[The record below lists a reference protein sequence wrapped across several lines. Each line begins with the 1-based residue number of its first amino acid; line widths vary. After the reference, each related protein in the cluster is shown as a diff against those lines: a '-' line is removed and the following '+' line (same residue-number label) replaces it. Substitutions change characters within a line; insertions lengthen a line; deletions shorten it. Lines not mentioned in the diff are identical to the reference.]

1 MNKKSAFELIY
12 IISSAFHSRHIALEY
27 KVQMADNTTKSTDP
41 IFPEVKMNLVTP
53 KSPVVGTV
61 VKSEVCL
68 KGGRKSAS
76 FVRHVEIDISGTPLE
91 GNCRAGQSF
100 GVIAPGEDANG
111 KPHKVRLYS
120 LASPTCGEDG
130 EGKIIATTP
139 KRVIDEYTPQ
149 KDGDDEARHDLFLGV
164 CSNYTCSLKVGDKVQ
179 VTGPSGKRFL
189 LPVDHNK
196 HDYIFMATGTG
207 IAPFRSMCKD
217 LFENPDGPTTSQV
230 HVVMGTP
237 YTTDLLYDDFFV
249 ELSENHDNF
258 HYHAAVSREKQP
270 DGSRGL
276 YVGQLIDKKY
286 DDVFGNILTSD
297 RGLMYMCGLIGMQF
311 GIYQIFAERGI
322 TDAYMTIKDELK
334 DIPCSEWNREQMRRY
349 IKPTHRM
356 MVEVY

>member
-1 MNKKSAFELIY
+1 MTDDTTT
-12 IISSAFHSRHIALEY
+12 
-27 KVQMADNTTKSTDP
+27 VQMP
-41 IFPEVKMNLVTP
+41 EFPEVQMNLVTP
-53 KSPVVGTV
+53 RAPVIGTV

-76 FVRHVEIDISGTPLE
+76 FVRHVEIDVSGTPLE
-91 GNCRAGQSF
+91 GNCIAGQSF
-100 GVIAPGEDANG
+100 GIIAPGEDENG

-120 LASPTCGEDG
+120 LASPSCGEDG

-149 KDGDDEARHDLFLGV
+149 KEGDDPERHDLFLGV
-164 CSNYTCSLKVGDKVQ
+164 CSNYICDLRVGDEVQ

-217 LFENPDGPTTSQV
+217 LFENPNGPTTSQV
-230 HVVMGTP
+230 HVVMGVP
-237 YTTDLLYDDFFV
+237 YTTDLLYDDFFC
-249 ELSENHDNF
+249 ELDDKHDNF
-258 HYHAAVSREKQP
+258 HYHKAVSRERQE

-276 YVGQLIDKKY
+276 YVGQLVEQKFEE
-286 DDVFGNILTSD
+286 VFGPILSSD
-297 RGLMYMCGLIGMQF
+297 RGLMYMCGLVGMQF
-311 GIYQIFAERGI
+311 GIYQLFAEKGI
-322 TDAYMTIKDELK
+322 EEAYMTVKDDLK
-334 DIPCSEWNREQMRRY
+334 DVPCTDWDKEQMRRY
-349 IKPTHRM
+349 IKPTHRL